1 MRLGKR
7 ERAAKRERLALAQE
21 RLMRVMAEVPQVWG
35 GFGSPKP
42 LMANGNG
49 PAYRWP
55 IVGKCRL
62 NPQRR
67 SLVTR
72 KPGLLDSLANIAK
85 HGVRLKFELGRNTYP
100 KELEAANILL
110 GD

>member
-7 ERAAKRERLALAQE
+7 ERAAKKARLVLAGERLA
-21 RLMRVMAEVPQVWG
+21 RVRAEVPQVWG
-35 GFGSPKP
+35 PYGSPMP
-42 LMANGNG
+42 IRANGTG

-72 KPGLLDSLANIAK
+72 KAGLLDSLANIAR
-85 HGVRLKFELGRNTYP
+85 HGVRLKYELGRNTYP
-100 KELEAANILL
+100 KELAEANILL
-110 GD
+110 EG

>member
-7 ERAAKRERLALAQE
+7 ERAANKVLWLAKQARLA
-21 RLMRVMAEVPQVWG
+21 RIRAEVPQVWG
-35 GFGSPKP
+35 PHGCPKP
-42 LMANGNG
+42 IIANGSG

-72 KPGLLDSLANIAK
+72 KSGLLDSLANIAK
-85 HGVRLKFELGRNTYP
+85 HGVRLKYEPGRNTYP
-100 KELEAANILL
+100 EELEAANILL
-110 GD
+110 EG

>member
-7 ERAAKRERLALAQE
+7 ERAAKRERLRLAE
-21 RLMRVMAEVPQVWG
+21 ARLARAGAEVPQVWG
-35 GFGSPKP
+35 IDGAPKP
-42 LMANGNG
+42 LRANGTG

-72 KPGLLDSLANIAK
+72 KPGLFDSLANIAK
-85 HGVRLKFELGRNTYP
+85 HGVRLKYELGKNTFP
-100 KELEAANILL
+100 EELEAANILL

>member
-7 ERAAKRERLALAQE
+7 ERAAKKARLLLVGERLA
-21 RLMRVMAEVPQVWG
+21 RVRAEVPQIWG
-35 GFGSPKP
+35 GYGSPKP
-42 LMANGNG
+42 IRANGSG

-55 IVGKCRL
+55 IQGKCRL

-85 HGVRLKFELGRNTYP
+85 HGVRLKYELGKNTFP
-100 KELEAANILL
+100 RELAEANELL
-110 GD
+110 EG